1 MEVKRN
7 FKIVP
12 TEFKQIFE
20 EIYEKDKIA
29 DQPTEK
35 LQDEELLD
43 VSEKEIEQLQ
53 EASLNLTNS
62 SGDTEKE
69 EKCRGPLNV
78 GVQSFSEQNDYSLED
93 AVLNNLKLTF
103 QENVLHSSSNL
114 SSESSNL
121 YHKKG
126 NKSEIECTCN
136 LNEEYVAYD
145 AEIIKISNSQI
156 AINEMKEDEAF
167 GMKLAGNLNR
177 NTKTLESD
185 SGCLLQSSSLA
196 SHFDVWCTR
205 SDDMQ
210 SIYAIQEKKPTLTTA
225 TKLNEKTKRKENL
238 FHERDHN
245 DNNSPNEEKV
255 TSERVNIP
263 EQTAPGKQVKPLHFP
278 LSYLERKSQGL
289 ESNKESNSDSV
300 HLDVESKRAERCE
313 KVRVKEK
320 TMEVKRNFK
329 TVPTEF
335 KQIFGEIYDKD
346 KIADQPTE
354 KLQDEELLD
363 VSEEEIEQLQEASL
377 NLTNSSSDTEKEEKG
392 RGPLSVG
399 VQSFSEQND
408 YSLQDAVL
416 KLTFPE
422 QVLQSPSN
430 LSSESRNLHH
440 KKGDKSEIECT
451 CDLNEEYV
459 AYDAENIILAGTQT
473 AVNERKEDEAF
484 GRKLAGNLNRNTT
497 TLESDSERLLQSSSV
512 ASHCDVWC
520 TSSDDMRSIIQEEK
534 PAFKFNE
541 KTKVKENFLQKRDH
555 NDNNSPNEVRP

>member
-1 MEVKRN
+1 MHAAIGEPVG
-7 FKIVP
+7 IVSRL
-12 TEFKQIFE
+12 
-20 EIYEKDKIA
+20 
-29 DQPTEK
+29 
-35 LQDEELLD
+35 LQYDVD
-43 VSEKEIEQLQ
+43 VSCRDKSQQTVYDHATISGRAIHYKLITEYGRQKGLYQSHSTLTRSSERAFDPEFTLGAAAMDQIDFTPVLEFQ
-53 EASLNLTNS
+53 ES
-62 SGDTEKE
+62 SQESE
-69 EKCRGPLNV
+69 E
-78 GVQSFSEQNDYSLED
+78 SFDKSDSEQ
-93 AVLNNLKLTF
+93 
-103 QENVLHSSSNL
+103 
-114 SSESSNL
+114 
-121 YHKKG
+121 
-126 NKSEIECTCN
+126 
-136 LNEEYVAYD
+136 
-145 AEIIKISNSQI
+145 
-156 AINEMKEDEAF
+156 
-167 GMKLAGNLNR
+167 
-177 NTKTLESD
+177 
-185 SGCLLQSSSLA
+185 
-196 SHFDVWCTR
+196 
-205 SDDMQ
+205 
-210 SIYAIQEKKPTLTTA
+210 
-225 TKLNEKTKRKENL
+225 
-238 FHERDHN
+238 
-245 DNNSPNEEKV
+245 EKV